1 MTAAPMPPQAPPM
14 PQPAVRGFGMP
25 GAASSGGPSQQA
37 NFRGEPQDAFAQGMQ
52 AIATS
57 GGQVTWQSP
66 PNAAKFLI
74 SKKSWWTTGG
84 LTMKY
89 EGDFTVQRTGP
100 TDVAA
105 RFALKIVW
113 GSYLPLALTQVAAVI
128 LLYFINIYFQVYP
141 FLGLMLLAVALGYSA
156 WQVSSALPEK
166 LLQDIIKNLQGGAPA
181 MQAPQPVY
189 AAPAPQPAYA
199 PAAPMP
205 APAPAPAAPATDA
218 SIIMEQIKQLAS
230 LRDAGALTPEEFEA
244 KKAEL
249 LKRI

>member
-1 MTAAPMPPQAPPM
+1 M
-14 PQPAVRGFGMP
+14 PQPAARGFGAP
-25 GAASSGGPSQQA
+25 GAMGASGGPSQQA
-37 NFRGEPQDAFAQGMQ
+37 NFRGEPQDAFAQGVQ
-52 AIATS
+52 AIGIS

-74 SKKSWWTTGG
+74 SKKSWWSTGG
-84 LTMKY
+84 LAMKY

-113 GSYLPLALTQVAAVI
+113 GSYVPLALTQVVGVVV
-128 LLYFINIYFQVYP
+128 LFFVNPYFQYYLWMP
-141 FLGLMLLAVALGYSA
+141 FLLLIGALGYSA
-156 WQVSSALPEK
+156 WMVSSNLPEK
-166 LLQDIIKNLQGGAPA
+166 LLQDIVKNLQGGAPA
-181 MQAPQPVY
+181 MHAPAYV
-189 AAPAPQPAYA
+189 APAPQPAYA
-199 PAAPMP
+199 PAAPAPTP
-205 APAPAPAAPATDA
+205 APAPAPAAPSADA
-218 SIIMEQIKQLAS
+218 SVIMEQIKQLAG